1 MTRIN
6 YIQYIL
12 YVHGIYIYI
21 YIPPKAYIYIYIY
34 IPPKARTTEFK
45 KHYLKAI

>member
-6 YIQYIL
+6 YIQYII
-12 YVHGIYIYI
+12 YVHG
-21 YIPPKAYIYIYIY
+21 IYIY